1 VRVDAFDFELPDQLI
16 AQHPARPA
24 DSARLLAVHADGLGD
39 HGVRDLPTLLAP
51 GDLLVFNDTRVIP
64 ARLTGRRD
72 TVAVEMTLHKPEA
85 DGVWAAFAR
94 PAKRL
99 KPGQTIDF
107 AADFHAEVADK
118 RDGGEVVLR
127 FDRGGAELLRAL
139 EAHGSM
145 PLPPYIRG
153 GEAGEADRA
162 DYQTR
167 FAERPGAVAAPTAAL
182 HFTERLMGE
191 LEAAGIG
198 WTTVT
203 LHVGAGTFLPVKA
216 EDTADHPMH
225 AETGEISP
233 EAAERINAARAA
245 GGRIVP
251 VGTTPLRL
259 LETAADGQGTVHPW
273 SGDTN
278 IFIVPGYRFRAADR
292 LITNFHLPRST
303 LLMLVAAFSGRRRIL
318 AAYEHAKA
326 AGYRFYSYG
335 DACLLDPAPDD

>member
-1 VRVDAFDFELPDQLI
+1 MRVDAFDFELPEHLI

-24 DSARLLAVHADGLGD
+24 DSARLLAVRADGLGG
-39 HGVRDLPTLLAP
+39 HGVRDLPHLLAP

-64 ARLTGRRD
+64 ARLTGHRD
-72 TVAVEMTLHKPEA
+72 QVPVEVTLHKPEA

-107 AADFHAEVADK
+107 ASDFHAEVIDK

-153 GEAGEADRA
+153 GEAGETDRA

-167 FAERPGAVAAPTAAL
+167 FAEHPGAVAAPTAAL
-182 HFTERLMGE
+182 HFTDRLLGE
-191 LEAAGIG
+191 LETAGIG

-216 EDTADHPMH
+216 EDTSDHPMH
-225 AETGEISP
+225 AETGEVSR
-233 EAAERINAARAA
+233 EAAERINAVRRA
-245 GGRIVP
+245 GGRIIP

-259 LETAADGQGTVHPW
+259 LETAADGQGTVHAW
-273 SGDTN
+273 AGDTD
-278 IFIVPGYRFRAADR
+278 IFIVPGYHFRAADR

-326 AGYRFYSYG
+326 HGYRFYSYG
-335 DACLLDPAPDD
+335 DACLLEPAPDD